1 MIPALPKLLDQLDI
15 KGHIISVDA
24 MDTQVTAAKK
34 IIDKNADYHMALKR
48 NQSSLH
54 DEVIAQFHFATTQIQ
69 MDKSKA

>member
-1 MIPALPKLLDQLDI
+1 
-15 KGHIISVDA
+15 